1 MRLEIS
7 NQRRR
12 NKMKKAIAAMLAL
25 GMTLTMCGGT
35 LVVRAEGDA
44 KTYKVL
50 SGSGEGVAAY
60 DVFNAV
66 VTKYQEEVN
75 PEFNVEYEVISANFG
90 SLAEITDV
98 LYRRYIAGHFC
109 NQQWNACGG
118 NDRE

>member
-1 MRLEIS
+1 
-7 NQRRR
+7 
-12 NKMKKAIAAMLAL
+12 MKKTIAAMLAL

-75 PEFNVEYEVISANFG
+75 PEDVSRMKISQVEKNKEVLSTT
-90 SLAEITDV
+90 E
-98 LYRRYIAGHFC
+98 
-109 NQQWNACGG
+109 
-118 NDRE
+118 

>member
-1 MRLEIS
+1 
-7 NQRRR
+7 
-12 NKMKKAIAAMLAL
+12 MKKAIAAMLAL

-44 KTYKVL
+44 RTYKVL

-75 PEFNVEYEVISANFG
+75 PEFNVEYEVISAT
-90 SLAEITDV
+90 SDLWQK
-98 LYRRYIAGHFC
+98 LQMY
-109 NQQWNACGG
+109 
-118 NDRE
+118 

>member
-1 MRLEIS
+1 
-7 NQRRR
+7 
-12 NKMKKAIAAMLAL
+12 MKKAIAAMLAL

-75 PEFNVEYEVISANFG
+75 PEDVSRMKISQVEKNKEVLSTT
-90 SLAEITDV
+90 E
-98 LYRRYIAGHFC
+98 
-109 NQQWNACGG
+109 
-118 NDRE
+118 

>member
-1 MRLEIS
+1 
-7 NQRRR
+7 
-12 NKMKKAIAAMLAL
+12 MKKAIAAMLAL

-75 PEFNVEYEVISANFG
+75 PEDVGRMKISQVEKNKEVLSTT
-90 SLAEITDV
+90 E
-98 LYRRYIAGHFC
+98 
-109 NQQWNACGG
+109 
-118 NDRE
+118 